1 VRDAEGRREDEGKEK
16 GREGATDKR
25 GVDHEG
31 TGRKRGCDEQGG
43 SANGSHK
50 RTTKADCQKCDE
62 EGRGSMAGT
71 TTPRERIDGNGQRG
85 KSDDEGGE
93 RGDDG
98 EGRRDGESRDGKR
111 RRAKATEGKAPM
123 STGMTRRKM
132 ARGER
137 GKKEKEEG
145 GKEEEERRE
154 KEEEEEKGEKEE
166 KEEEEKGEKG
176 EKEEEEEALDFYLA
190 QAPVFERGGW
200 KGRKLREK
208 GEGREKA
215 ERKRGNGAGGGE
227 DGAGIGEERDTLP
240 LAPLWQHLD
249 R

>member
-1 VRDAEGRREDEGKEK
+1 VRDAVGRREDEGKEK
-16 GREGATDKR
+16 GREGASDKR
-25 GVDHEG
+25 GMDQQG

-50 RTTKADCQKCDE
+50 RTTKADWQKCDE

-71 TTPRERIDGNGQRG
+71 RTPRERIDGNGQRG

-93 RGDDG
+93 RGNDG

-111 RRAKATEGKAPM
+111 RRAEATEGKAPR
-123 STGMTRRKM
+123 STGMTRRK
-132 ARGER
+132 RFER
-137 GKKEKEEG
+137 GKKEKEEEE
-145 GKEEEERRE
+145 KEE
-154 KEEEEEKGEKEE
+154 KGEEEEE
-166 KEEEEKGEKG
+166 EEEE
-176 EKEEEEEALDFYLA
+176 LDFYLA

-200 KGRKLREK
+200 KGRKLQEK
-208 GEGREKA
+208 GKGKEKA
-215 ERKRGNGAGGGE
+215 ERRRGNGAGGGE
-227 DGAGIGEERDTLP
+227 DGAGIGEERDVLP

>member
-1 VRDAEGRREDEGKEK
+1 VGRREDEGKEK
-16 GREGATDKR
+16 GREGASDKR
-25 GVDHEG
+25 GMDQQG

-50 RTTKADCQKCDE
+50 RTTKADWQKCDE

-71 TTPRERIDGNGQRG
+71 RTPRERIDGNGQRG

-93 RGDDG
+93 RGNDG

-111 RRAKATEGKAPM
+111 RRAEATEGKAPR
-123 STGMTRRKM
+123 STGMTRRK
-132 ARGER
+132 RFER

-145 GKEEEERRE
+145 GKEEEE
-154 KEEEEEKGEKEE
+154 EEEEEG
-166 KEEEEKGEKG
+166 G
-176 EKEEEEEALDFYLA
+176 EKEEEEEGGEKEEEEKEEKGEEEEEEEEELDFYLA

-200 KGRKLREK
+200 KGRKLQEK
-208 GEGREKA
+208 GKGKEKA
-215 ERKRGNGAGGGE
+215 ERRRGNGAGGGE
-227 DGAGIGEERDTLP
+227 DGAGIGEERDVLP